1 MRITFNMQANKY
13 MGSIGNSLSAISEAQ
28 ERVNL
33 KRNLLNPED
42 NASAYIAAY
51 SVQRMIDDL
60 KQFTVNGKN
69 ASKWLTDADNALQEA
84 MELISQ
90 AKNDYA
96 VGGNSDSNNAE
107 SRAAM
112 AEKVLEIYDTLMD
125 IANSTSMGQYL
136 FSGFATGT
144 KPFQSGGNQVSAVTS
159 LSRNGGEVSSKSVF
173 SDLSEL
179 KSGKY
184 TAKIT
189 VKNGIGT
196 LTLIDDSGNKMILD
210 SNGSDESGM
219 KGNGS
224 SNELTFEYKPGA
236 VINTGRGISI
246 KLPDSEESSVN
257 LQFTYKA
264 GSEMNYAGDMGSILA
279 QIGYNQDVAINVP
292 GGNIFTQSYKTLT
305 GTKLNTVNGLAA
317 TLSSYFSQL
326 DKANSNIGDSIKIS
340 GTDHM
345 GNPVGAA
352 KVLSPINPDLN
363 LSNASEKERTLM
375 VGYGDKMYKI
385 VVPQGAYA
393 TADDLA
399 AAINNQ
405 LKYAEYVDN
414 INVPDAGYDDM
425 DHYSS
430 AVMNQIK
437 NGAFEGELTEAD
449 RQKYSVDLSGE
460 IKVGTDGDRL
470 LFVTSKTGDNVRMTV
485 SGLDQSMLGFKNMTA
500 GGEGKDTTFEIGYEF
515 HKEGVNQIKTTH
527 SDMDLSEINYTFF
540 INGTMI
546 SLNKPR
552 TIITNNNLLDNQTF
566 PTGAAGDPDY
576 ELIIN
581 GRQITV
587 PAENFD
593 GTDDTARTAINAAI
607 EAAGMGAEV
616 RVDTVNTLTGELE
629 YSTASPSAKELE
641 LELDNAIKAA
651 GLGFSFGASVTMA
664 TNQGL
669 GVYDVSFTMN
679 NNNINRDTLL
689 NTSFYDTTVV
699 PPSSSMESFT
709 PNRFGVNVAKEH
721 TLNDLA
727 GFIKDLYEDSVS
739 VTMEG
744 GKLVIK
750 DLRSG
755 SSKLNVNINGLNQ
768 GISHPTDQSTVM
780 GGKYV
785 GAKDDEWQVKVIS
798 TLTNSDQRDVRV
810 VIRDSSGTEIYN
822 QLTENYLGGE
832 IKLPY
837 GVTITPNTM
846 GIPDPADPTLTEK
859 ISEFDV
865 TLTARGNVGFGDM
878 NVTEDGKNVNIFRSL
893 QNLAN
898 ALKYNITKNG
908 FSEPS
913 AWKDESLSSTANPYF
928 DGTFKGTFNDQWK
941 FEIEQ
946 YNGKNDIFLQNE
958 YTQSSGEIK
967 YEQSLINKLGSEI
980 SFGVDL
986 YDNVTGN
993 SSRVAVNIDFSKAAP
1008 PVTDSASAQ
1017 KYLLKELNSNEELIK
1032 QGARFVA
1039 SDGKI
1044 VMQSGSGTKIATFA
1058 NTATGGARAL
1068 TASVMGFDA
1077 VSNGKLGEFPMTM
1090 AADAVINISDPGAA
1104 DDPAASPEYPL
1115 RDITIPARTYDT
1127 QEDLLA
1133 AVNAELAK
1141 AEPDGTSG
1149 RITAVLDAS
1158 GGIQFKNRDGS
1169 YVETTVDA
1177 GAANPLNI
1185 ALETGPGRRADVFAP
1200 AAQKPKTDLSEA
1212 GEDAR
1217 TLKCTYTE
1225 GIPPQEKTAI
1235 ITLDKKSYGSTEE
1248 IALAINEKLAAQGI
1262 TSADMKAVVGSGGTL
1277 AFAGSSGNIFNMTVQ
1292 GDADA
1297 TLGFTKAGDEAKIK
1311 ITGSDGSLV
1320 QEVTL
1325 STANQTVHVS
1335 DGLYLGF
1342 DKGTLKAT
1350 DSFTG
1355 AVGSGIENEISVLDQ
1370 AEKQILAAV
1379 TLVGN
1384 RGSRVESVAKFQ
1396 ETLTTSAENTKA
1408 QYLGSTDLD
1417 QIKAATDLQMA
1428 KTAYQS
1434 ALAAASTI
1442 LSISLLDFL
1451 N

>member
-13 MGSIGNSLSAISEAQ
+13 MSSIGNSLSAISEAQ
-28 ERVNL
+28 DRVNL

-60 KQFTVNGKN
+60 KQFTVNGEN

-173 SDLSEL
+173 SDLPEL

-210 SNGSDESGM
+210 SNGSDESGT

-246 KLPDSEESSVN
+246 TLPDSEESSVN

-405 LKYAEYVDN
+405 LKYAEYVGN
-414 INVPDAGYDDM
+414 INVPEAGYDDM

-470 LFVTSKTGDNVRMTV
+470 QFVTSKTGDNVRMTV
-485 SGLDQSMLGFKNMTA
+485 SGLDQNMLGFKNMTA

-527 SDMDLSEINYTFF
+527 SDMDLSGTNYTFF

-546 SLNKPR
+546 SLNKPA
-552 TIITNNNLLDNQTF
+552 TVITNNELQNQTF
-566 PTGAAGDPDY
+566 PTGAGDPDY
-576 ELIIN
+576 VININ
-581 GRQITV
+581 GKEITV
-587 PAENFD
+587 PAKNFD
-593 GTDDTARTAINAAI
+593 GTDTGALAAINEAI
-607 EAAGMGAEV
+607 EAAGLGADARV
-616 RVDTVNTLTGELE
+616 TRVDTAQGELD
-629 YSTASPSAKELE
+629 YDTASPSAKEIE
-641 LELDNAIKAA
+641 FELDKAIKAA
-651 GLGFSFGASVTMA
+651 GLGFSFGASVTQA
-664 TNQGL
+664 APPAAL
-669 GVYDVSFTMN
+669 GTYDVSFTMS
-679 NNNINRDTLL
+679 NNNIDRDTQLS
-689 NTSFYDTTVV
+689 TSFYDTTTV
-699 PPSSSMESFT
+699 PPSSSMESYT
-709 PNRFGVNVAKEH
+709 PDRFGTNVAKEH

-727 GFIKDLYEDSVS
+727 DFIKELYDDSVS
-739 VTMEG
+739 VTMDG

-785 GAKDDEWQVKVIS
+785 GTKDDEWQVKVIS
-798 TLTNSDQRDVRV
+798 TLTNSGQRDVRV

-846 GIPDPADPTLTEK
+846 GIPNPADPTLKEK
-859 ISEFDV
+859 ISEFDI
-865 TLTARGNVGFGDM
+865 TLTAKGNVGFGDM

-913 AWKDESLSSTANPYF
+913 AWKDESLSSTASPYF

-967 YEQSLINKLGSEI
+967 YEQSLIDKLGSEI

-986 YDNVTGN
+986 YDNVTGD
-993 SSRVAVNIDFSKAAP
+993 SSRVDVKIDFSKAKP

-1017 KYLLKELNSNEELIK
+1017 EYILKELNSNEELIK

-1090 AADAVINISDPGAA
+1090 AADAVIHISDPGAA
-1104 DDPAASPEYPL
+1104 NDPVASPAYPL
-1115 RDITIPARTYDT
+1115 RDITIPAGTYDT
-1127 QEDLLA
+1127 PEDLLA

-1141 AEPDGTSG
+1141 AEPDGASG

-1158 GGIQFKNRDGS
+1158 GGIQFKNQDGT

-1185 ALETGPGRRADVFAP
+1185 ALETGPGGRADVFAP

-1212 GEDAR
+1212 GEEAR
-1217 TLKCTYTE
+1217 TLKFTYTE
-1225 GIPPQEKTAI
+1225 GTPPQEKTAI

-1262 TSADMKAVVGSGGTL
+1262 ASADMKAVVGSDGKLT
-1277 AFAGSSGNIFNMTVQ
+1277 FAGSSGNISNMTVQ

-1355 AVGSGIENEISVLDQ
+1355 AVGSGIENEIGVLDQ
-1370 AEKQILAAV
+1370 AEKQILEAV

-1428 KTAYQS
+1428 KTAYES